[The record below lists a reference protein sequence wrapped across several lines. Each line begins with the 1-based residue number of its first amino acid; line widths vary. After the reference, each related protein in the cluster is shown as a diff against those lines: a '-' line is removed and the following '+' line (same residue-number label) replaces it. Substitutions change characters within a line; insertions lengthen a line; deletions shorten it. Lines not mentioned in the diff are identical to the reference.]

1 MNDLQITNITIS
13 NNDDLGNG
21 TTKRKI
27 GYAGSFSDG
36 THTEGFILLNEDDF
50 LKTNFSDLK
59 NTIGNK
65 LIENLGG
72 QVNEKPT
79 TTS

>member
-1 MNDLQITNITIS
+1 MNSLQITTITLA

-27 GYAGSFSDG
+27 GYTGSFSDG
-36 THTEGFILLNEDDF
+36 TYTEGFILLNDEEF
-50 LKTNFSDLK
+50 LKTNFFDITK
-59 NTIGNK
+59 IIGNK

-72 QVNEKPT
+72 QISGKQ
-79 TTS
+79 

>member
-1 MNDLQITNITIS
+1 MNSLQITTITLA

-21 TTKRKI
+21 STKRKI
-27 GYAGSFSDG
+27 GYTGTFLDG
-36 THTEGFILLNEDDF
+36 THTEGFILLNEEEF
-50 LKTNFSDLK
+50 LKINFSDLK

-72 QVNEKPT
+72 QISGK
-79 TTS
+79 

>member
-21 TTKRKI
+21 TTERKI
-27 GYAGSFSDG
+27 GYTGSFSDG
-36 THTEGFILLNEDDF
+36 THTEGFILLNEGDF

-59 NTIGNK
+59 NIVATQIIK
-65 LIENLGG
+65 NLG
-72 QVNEKPT
+72 VNTKEA
-79 TTS
+79 

>member
-1 MNDLQITNITIS
+1 MDDLQITTITMS

-21 TTKRKI
+21 ATKRKI

-36 THTEGFILLNEDDF
+36 THTEGFVLLNEEDF

-65 LIENLGG
+65 LIKNLGG
-72 QVNEKPT
+72 EINGEIK
-79 TTS
+79 

>member
-1 MNDLQITNITIS
+1 MNSLQITTITLA

-21 TTKRKI
+21 STERKI
-27 GYAGSFSDG
+27 GYTGSFPDG
-36 THTEGFILLNEDDF
+36 THTEGFILLSEEDF

-72 QVNEKPT
+72 QINGK
-79 TTS
+79 

>member
-1 MNDLQITNITIS
+1 MNNLQITTITIS
-13 NNDDLGNG
+13 NNADLGSG

-27 GYAGSFSDG
+27 GYTGSFPDG
-36 THTEGFILLNEDDF
+36 THTEGFILLSEDEF

-72 QVNEKPT
+72 QVGGK
-79 TTS
+79 

>member
-1 MNDLQITNITIS
+1 MNNLQITTITVS

-27 GYAGSFSDG
+27 GYTGSFSDG
-36 THTEGFILLNEDDF
+36 THTEGFILLSEEDF
-50 LKTNFSDLK
+50 LKTNFFDLK
-59 NTIGNK
+59 NTIRNK

-72 QVNEKPT
+72 EISGK
-79 TTS
+79 

>member
-1 MNDLQITNITIS
+1 MSDLQITTITIS
-13 NNDDLGNG
+13 NNADLGNG

-27 GYAGSFSDG
+27 GYTGSFLDG
-36 THTEGFILLNEDDF
+36 THTEGFILLSEEDF

-59 NTIGNK
+59 NTIENK

-72 QVNEKPT
+72 QINGK
-79 TTS
+79 

>member
-1 MNDLQITNITIS
+1 MSDLQITTITVS
-13 NNDDLGNG
+13 NNADLGNS

-27 GYAGSFSDG
+27 GYTGSFSDG
-36 THTEGFILLNEDDF
+36 THTEGFILLSEEDF

-72 QVNEKPT
+72 QISGK
-79 TTS
+79 

>member
-1 MNDLQITNITIS
+1 MNSLQITTITVS
-13 NNDDLGNG
+13 NNADLGSG

-27 GYAGSFSDG
+27 GYTGSFLDG
-36 THTEGFILLNEDDF
+36 THTEGFILLSEEEF

-72 QVNEKPT
+72 EISGKQ
-79 TTS
+79 

>member
-1 MNDLQITNITIS
+1 MSDLQITTITIS
-13 NNDDLGNG
+13 NNADLGND

-27 GYAGSFSDG
+27 GYTGSFLDG
-36 THTEGFILLNEDDF
+36 THTEGFILLSEEDF

-72 QVNEKPT
+72 QINGK
-79 TTS
+79 

>member
-1 MNDLQITNITIS
+1 MNSLQITTITIS

-21 TTKRKI
+21 ATKRKI
-27 GYAGSFSDG
+27 GYTGSFSDG
-36 THTEGFILLNEDDF
+36 THTEGFILLSEEEF

-59 NTIGNK
+59 NIIGNK

-72 QVNEKPT
+72 EISGKQ
-79 TTS
+79 